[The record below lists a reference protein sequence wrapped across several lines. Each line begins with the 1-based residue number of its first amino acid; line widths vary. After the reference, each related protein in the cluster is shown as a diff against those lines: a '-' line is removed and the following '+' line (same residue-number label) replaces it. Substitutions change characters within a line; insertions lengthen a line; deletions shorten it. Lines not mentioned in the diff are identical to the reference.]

1 MSYEFYKIL
10 HIAGLLLT
18 VFGLFGLIAISWND
32 SAPKASLRKTLMISH
47 GIGLLLL
54 LVAGFG
60 LAARL
65 NLMGQL
71 PNWIYAKLGIWLLV
85 GGAPALIKRQPKKA
99 ALWFVVTLIL
109 VLLAVTFA
117 VTKPF

>member
-1 MSYEFYKIL
+1 MSFEFYKVL

-18 VFGLFGLIAISWND
+18 VFGLFGLIAVYWND
-32 SAPKASLRKTLMISH
+32 SAPKPALRKALMMSH
-47 GIGLLLL
+47 GIGLLIL

-71 PNWIYAKLGIWLLV
+71 PGWVYGKLGIWLLV

-99 ALWFVVTLIL
+99 AIWLVVTLIL

>member
-10 HIAGLLLT
+10 HIIGLLLT
-18 VFGLFGLIAISWND
+18 VFGLFGLSSVLWND
-32 SAPKASLRKTLMISH
+32 SAPKPQLRKIWIVSH
-47 GIGLLLL
+47 GVGLLLL

-65 NLMGQL
+65 GLAGQL
-71 PNWIYAKLGIWLLV
+71 PGWIYAKLAIWLLV
-85 GGAPALIKRQPKKA
+85 GGSLSLVKRKPRKS
-99 ALWFVVTLIL
+99 ALWTLLIFVL
-109 VLLAVTFA
+109 VILAVILA

>member
-1 MSYEFYKIL
+1 MSYEFYKIV

-18 VFGLFGLIAISWND
+18 VFGLFGLITVNLND
-32 SAPKASLRKTLMISH
+32 SVPKPSVRKIMLMTH

-71 PNWIYAKLGIWLLV
+71 PNWVYAKLGIWLLV
-85 GGAPALIKRQPKKA
+85 GAAPALIKRQPKKGM
-99 ALWFVVTLIL
+99 LWLLVILIL
-109 VLLAVTFA
+109 VMLAVTFA

>member
-1 MSYEFYKIL
+1 MSFEFYKVI

-18 VFGLFGLIAISWND
+18 VFGLFGLIAVYWND
-32 SAPKASLRKTLMISH
+32 SVPKPALRKALMMSH
-47 GIGLLLL
+47 GVGLLFL

-65 NLMGQL
+65 NLMGHL
-71 PNWIYAKLGIWLLV
+71 PGWVYAKLGIWLLV
-85 GGAPALIKRQPKKA
+85 GGAPNLIKRQPQKA
-99 ALWFVVTLIL
+99 ALWLVVTLII